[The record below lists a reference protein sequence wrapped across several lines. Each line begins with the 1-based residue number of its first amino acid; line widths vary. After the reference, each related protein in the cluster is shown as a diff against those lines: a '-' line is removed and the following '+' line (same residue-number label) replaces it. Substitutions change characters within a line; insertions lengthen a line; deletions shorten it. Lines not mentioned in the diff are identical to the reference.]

1 MSVKHRTYFDGSVQ
15 SLELLTAKG
24 RATVG
29 VIEPGTFQFEAEDEE
44 HIHVVAGTLRA
55 TSRLTRTTQLI
66 LLFTGSRKFIA
77 LFSPSGPTRTVC
89 VRGVH
94 SQAIPSFGRG
104 ADG

>member
-1 MSVKHRTYFDGSVQ
+1 MSVKHRTYFGGSVQ

-55 TSRLTRTTQLI
+55 RLPGRAEWAEYRT
-66 LLFTGSRKFIA
+66 GE
-77 LFSPSGPTRTVC
+77 VC
-89 VRGVH
+89 VVPAGSKFDVAPKEHVAYLCYYVSPR
-94 SQAIPSFGRG
+94 AGR
-104 ADG
+104 